1 MVHKTIDRVQWG
13 LIIILGIGMLFLGMR
28 NKNIISDFEAYKK
41 DGTYVKTYQSQTIR
55 ELEKSKSALSDSL
68 KKIKNVKQA
77 VIIKYR
83 YVYNTDTVYVDR
95 LLQNPETKVY
105 TFQNKNDSL
114 NYNLK
119 IKATEIDWYKLD
131 IKLNDNIMLINKES
145 NGQNQITGK
154 PSSSGGSIESI
165 EAFNKKE
172 PNPNAFFK
180 RFSYGMQIGL
190 GYGLITK
197 QPDVYV
203 GVGLNFRLNNLKAD

>member
-1 MVHKTIDRVQWG
+1 MVHKTIDRIQWG
-13 LIIILGIGMLFLGMR
+13 LILVLGIAMIFLGVR

-41 DGTYVKTYQSQTIR
+41 DGTYIRTYQSQTIN
-55 ELEKSKSALSDSL
+55 EL
-68 KKIKNVKQA
+68 KKTNKDLYDSIKNIKNVKQA
-77 VIIKYR
+77 MIVKYR
-83 YVYNTDTVYVDR
+83 YVYKTDTIIVDR

-105 TFQNKNDSL
+105 TFENKNDSL
-114 NYNLK
+114 SYKLK
-119 IKATEIDWYKLD
+119 VKANEIDWYNLD

-154 PSSSGGSIESI
+154 PTSSGGSIESI
-165 EAFNKKE
+165 DIFNKKE

-180 RFSYGMQIGL
+180 RFSYGMQIGV

-203 GVGLNFRLNNLKAD
+203 GVGLNFRLNNLKGN